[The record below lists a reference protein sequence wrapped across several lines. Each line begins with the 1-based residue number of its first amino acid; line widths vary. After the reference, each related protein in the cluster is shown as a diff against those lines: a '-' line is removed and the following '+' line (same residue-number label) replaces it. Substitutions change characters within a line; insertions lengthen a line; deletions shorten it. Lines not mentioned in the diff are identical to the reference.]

1 MTQHDDAKWVVVGID
16 GSQAA
21 IDAARWAVEEA
32 LTLNVPLRLVHVIP
46 PMQTGRPPAQ
56 TQGDIEPFE
65 SELEHAQAII
75 QNAGKPVQVETAIL
89 HGPPDRVLI
98 EESREAAMIC
108 VGSVGR
114 GRLARMPL
122 GSTAAA
128 LANHAHCAVAIV
140 RTAPGSQTE
149 NGWIAAVL
157 NDEPDNDAV
166 VHRAMAEARLR
177 KTSVLLIDRR
187 VDSWIRRYPD
197 VTVHTIA
204 ENSRATRPIE
214 NHGESVQLVIVGSA
228 DADNV
233 AQLTDYNCHPVLRY
247 GNAPVLLIRQ

>member
-1 MTQHDDAKWVVVGID
+1 MTQQDEAKWVVVGID

-21 IDAARWAVEEA
+21 IDAAKWAVDEA
-32 LTLNVPLRLVHVIP
+32 RSLNVPLRLVHVIP
-46 PMQTGRPPAQ
+46 PTQTRQPSAHTPCDVEQ
-56 TQGDIEPFE
+56 FE
-65 SELEHAQAII
+65 SDLEYAQAMVE
-75 QNAGKPVQVETAIL
+75 GPGVQVETAVL
-89 HGPPDRVLI
+89 HGHPSQVLI
-98 EESREAAMIC
+98 DESRKAAVIC

-128 LANHAHCAVAIV
+128 LAKHAHCAVAIV
-140 RTAPGSQTE
+140 RTASGPQMA

-197 VTVHTIA
+197 VQVRTIA
-204 ENSRATRPIE
+204 EHSRAMRSIE
-214 NHGESVQLVIVGSA
+214 NDGDSVQLVIVGNA

-233 AQLTDYNCHPVLRY
+233 VQLVDYNCHPVLRY
-247 GNAPVLLIRQ
+247 VNAPVLLIRQ

>member
-1 MTQHDDAKWVVVGID
+1 MTQQDEAKWVVVGID

-21 IDAARWAVEEA
+21 IDAAKWAVDEA
-32 LTLNVPLRLVHVIP
+32 RTLNVPLRIVHVIP
-46 PMQTGRPPAQ
+46 YAQARQPSAQ
-56 TQGDIEPFE
+56 TPCDVEQFE
-65 SELEHAQAII
+65 SDLEYAQAMVE
-75 QNAGKPVQVETAIL
+75 GPGVQVETAVL
-89 HGPPDRVLI
+89 HGPPSQVLI

-128 LANHAHCAVAIV
+128 LAKHAHCPVTIV
-140 RTAPGSQTE
+140 RTANGPQMD

-166 VHRAMAEARLR
+166 VHRALSEARLR
-177 KTSVLLIDRR
+177 KSSVLLIDRR
-187 VDSWIRRYPD
+187 IDSWIRRYPD
-197 VTVHTIA
+197 VEVRTIA
-204 ENSRATRPIE
+204 ENSRAMRPIE
-214 NHGESVQLVIVGSA
+214 NPGDSVQLVVVGCA

-233 AQLTDYNCHPVLRY
+233 AQLADYNCHPVLRY
-247 GNAPVLLIRQ
+247 INAPVLLIRD

>member
-1 MTQHDDAKWVVVGID
+1 MTQHDEAKWVVVGID

-21 IDAARWAVEEA
+21 IDAARWTVDEA
-32 LTLNVPLRLVHVIP
+32 LSLNVPLRLVHVIP
-46 PMQTGRPPAQ
+46 PDSPAACPNPMRRPTFRIRTRTRTSHHPKRRQARASRNSHPAR
-56 TQGDIEPFE
+56 
-65 SELEHAQAII
+65 A
-75 QNAGKPVQVETAIL
+75 
-89 HGPPDRVLI
+89 PDRVLI
-98 EESREAAMIC
+98 DESREAAIIC

-140 RTAPGSQTE
+140 RTAASSQTE
-149 NGWIAAVL
+149 NGWIVAVL
-157 NDEPDNDAV
+157 NDNDAV

-204 ENSRATRPIE
+204 ENSRVMRPIE

-233 AQLTDYNCHPVLRY
+233 ARLVDYNCHPVLRY
-247 GNAPVLLIRQ
+247 VNAPVLLIRQ

>member
-1 MTQHDDAKWVVVGID
+1 MTQQDEAKWVVVGID

-21 IDAARWAVEEA
+21 IDAARWAVDEA
-32 LTLNVPLRLVHVIP
+32 RSLNVPLRLVHVIP
-46 PMQTGRPPAQ
+46 PTRTCHPYTQTRC
-56 TQGDIEPFE
+56 DVEHFE
-65 SELEHAQAII
+65 SDLEYAQAIVE
-75 QNAGKPVQVETAIL
+75 GTGVQVETAVL
-89 HGPPDRVLI
+89 HGPPSQVLI
-98 EESREAAMIC
+98 DETRKAAMIC

-128 LANHAHCAVAIV
+128 LAKHAHCAVAIV
-140 RTAPGSQTE
+140 RTANGPQTA

-177 KTSVLLIDRR
+177 KSSVLLIDRR

-197 VTVHTIA
+197 VPVRTIA
-204 ENSRATRPIE
+204 ENSRQMRPIE
-214 NHGESVQLVIVGSA
+214 NHGDSVQLVVVGNA

-233 AQLTDYNCHPVLRY
+233 AQLADYNCHPVLRY
-247 GNAPVLLIRQ
+247 VNAPVLLIRH